1 MNTSSASAKNV
12 ANSVAG
18 KTARACDS
26 CITKR
31 ARWYCAADDA
41 FLCEACDS
49 SVHSANQL
57 ARKHERVRLKITS
70 YNSSHTK
77 QNINHDAPTWHKGF
91 TKKARTPRQKAKNP
105 FHLVPEVGHWDDANS
120 NEESEEKL
128 LYRVPILDPLAA
140 ELCTTPSS
148 VAVVEALE
156 VETSDTKGEKGK
168 ASLGYKNYGVESLHG
183 FLSLDTE
190 FEEFVADVESLLGN
204 GLENECNI
212 GMEELGLIDK
222 KEQNFNSWQN
232 SEKVKE
238 EEKVDQME
246 IGREREPLELC
257 FDYDIDG
264 DGDESPVTYEEVE
277 EKVDSDFTKDVMNSG
292 ELKENEQE
300 KRSALLQLDYE
311 GVITAWASQKSPW
324 VNGDKPNFK
333 SDQCW
338 PHCMVIWLCPSWAS
352 CGMQHHHQP
361 YGELGGVFGGHTAIA
376 EGGREARVLRY
387 REKRQTRLFSKKI
400 RYEVRKLN
408 AEKRPRM
415 KGRFVKRA
423 SFAPP
428 PTFPLL

>member
-1 MNTSSASAKNV
+1 MNTASASAKNV
-12 ANSVAG
+12 ANSVGG

-49 SVHSANQL
+49 SIHSANQL

-70 YNSSHTK
+70 CNSSNTK
-77 QNINHDAPTWHKGF
+77 ETINYDAPMWHKGF

-105 FHLVPEVGHWDDANS
+105 FHLVPEVDHLDDANS
-120 NEESEEKL
+120 NEESDEKL

-156 VETSDTKGEKGK
+156 VETSFTKGEEGK

-183 FLSLDTE
+183 FISLDTE
-190 FEEFVADVESLLGN
+190 LEEFAADVESLLGN

-212 GMEELGLIDK
+212 GMEELGLIDR
-222 KEQNFNSWQN
+222 KEENCNSWEN
-232 SEKVKE
+232 SEKVKVKE

-257 FDYDIDG
+257 FDYDID
-264 DGDESPVTYEEVE
+264 DDRDESPMTNEEVE
-277 EKVDSDFTKDVMNSG
+277 EKVDLDFTKDVMNGG

-300 KRSALLQLDYE
+300 KRNALLQLDYE

-324 VNGDKPNFK
+324 VNGDKPNFE

-338 PHCMVIWLCPSWAS
+338 PHCML
-352 CGMQHHHQP
+352 HHQP
-361 YGELGGVFGGHTAIA
+361 YGELGGLFGGHAAMA
-376 EGGREARVLRY
+376 EGGREARLLRY

>member
-1 MNTSSASAKNV
+1 MNTAFAKNV
-12 ANSVAG
+12 ANSVG
-18 KTARACDS
+18 SKTARACDS

-31 ARWYCAADDA
+31 ARWYCASDDA

-49 SVHSANQL
+49 SIHSANQL
-57 ARKHERVRLKITS
+57 ARKHQRVRLKITS
-70 YNSSHTK
+70 CNY
-77 QNINHDAPTWHKGF
+77 DAPTWHKGF

-128 LYRVPILDPLAA
+128 LYRVPMLDPLAA

-148 VAVVEALE
+148 MAVVEALE
-156 VETSDTKGEKGK
+156 VETSGTKGEEGK
-168 ASLGYKNYGVESLHG
+168 DSLGYKNYGVESLNG

-190 FEEFVADVESLLGN
+190 LEEFAADVESLLGK

-212 GMEELGLIDK
+212 GMEELIHR
-222 KEQNFNSWQN
+222 KENFS
-232 SEKVKE
+232 SLEDSGKVKVKD
-238 EEKVDQME
+238 EEKVDQID
-246 IGREREPLELC
+246 IGREREGEPLELC
-257 FDYDIDG
+257 FDYDIDD

-277 EKVDSDFTKDVMNSG
+277 EKVDLDFTKDVMNGG
-292 ELKENEQE
+292 ELIKENDEE

-324 VNGDKPNFK
+324 VNGDKPNFE
-333 SDQCW
+333 SHQCW
-338 PHCMVIWLCPSWAS
+338 PHCMGSY
-352 CGMQHHHQP
+352 GMQLHYQP
-361 YGELGGVFGGHTAIA
+361 YSELGGSLGGHPAMG

-387 REKRQTRLFSKKI
+387 REKKQTRLFSKKI